1 MTDADGIVFAVP
13 LEQVADKGGFGIAFH
28 YSGGKAAVRRFHI
41 PVAVVDT
48 DNVHFIK
55 FSHNFIS
62 PFLTSICCAF

>member
-13 LEQVADKGGFGIAFH
+13 HEQVADKSGFGIAFH
-28 YSGGKAAVRRFHI
+28 NAGGETTVRRFHI
-41 PVAVVDT
+41 PISVVNT
-48 DNVHFIK
+48 DNIHFIK